1 MTTSN
6 AKTTLTFI
14 LTALLVFP
22 AIVQAGIGRDNDS
35 RQEHRTDDRRDD
47 RQDNRVDGRSDD
59 RQDDRVDDR
68 RDHRQDARVDSRR
81 DNNHLRVTAPRHR
94 TFNKVVIVRNYG
106 HSYLGYGHHMDD
118 NDALKWLAFTAITL
132 KILDNIDEQ
141 AQREHEAAQIKAS
154 TASVGEKIHWK
165 SDSTTGY
172 VVTTKEGRSDTG
184 LTCREFQQN
193 ITVGGQTEN
202 AYGTACLQ
210 ADGAWKVIS

>member
-1 MTTSN
+1 
-6 AKTTLTFI
+6 
-14 LTALLVFP
+14 
-22 AIVQAGIGRDNDS
+22 
-35 RQEHRTDDRRDD
+35 
-47 RQDNRVDGRSDD
+47 
-59 RQDDRVDDR
+59 
-68 RDHRQDARVDSRR
+68 
-81 DNNHLRVTAPRHR
+81 
-94 TFNKVVIVRNYG
+94 
-106 HSYLGYGHHMDD
+106 MDD

-141 AQREHEAAQIKAS
+141 AQREHETAQIKDS
-154 TASVGEKIHWK
+154 TASVGEKIHCK

-184 LTCREFQQN
+184 LTCHEFQQS